1 MKYVCCLVL
10 FCLVLL
16 PSCRWK
22 EQGASFPDEELAE
35 RLLREKPDS
44 LAMIL
49 EEKIVAAELSDS
61 LRAEYGWWI
70 TRLHQRQNRN
80 MVNDSLIHYTLRR
93 YEEKQSPRLAEAY
106 MLAAMQVNH
115 SGDKGEEAKEF
126 ISKGMQIAVNR
137 QDTALLVEVAT
148 TFGYHDLF
156 SGNLSLPPEDIK
168 QIVFDYYAADS
179 VRLMYSFYSLG
190 CYYAARQEP
199 DSMEHYMAQAVKMAE
214 ELPVDDS
221 SILRNYIDCLNAF
234 RQSEKALPLM
244 RKFDREYPPKH
255 LHDSIVRASTYVC
268 LWLNLERL
276 DSAKVYLQ
284 QLEHYC
290 DLVPPA
296 YYGNGYRTTF
306 SYVEKLLR
314 SVYEVKKRNVLNII
328 DVYNFCEKVASA
340 ERRNI
345 AIEKERLFVQNQLE
359 RRNLNLKNQKDRD
372 RRIALYILFAT
383 VCLIFFLAYLYQ
395 RKLLRKERFIR
406 QMKEQM
412 RLHQIALSEKEQ
424 SIRQNEEMIEQLS
437 ARQSEQEELAEQQM
451 NDRLLEIERI
461 RKENEQLN
469 REKQKLQR
477 EMAQYAPNIPEKNIE
492 MDSYERIAEQN
503 RLLTTTAKQLSLQ
516 IILQYK
522 ELERLYKGEVRT
534 LSEID
539 WPATYRSM
547 DKIFNNYTRRLHA
560 SFPLLTEEDIQCCCL
575 IKLQLSTSAIA
586 RLYSIAPSS
595 VTKRKQR
602 IKERINQA
610 KPGLVGKEQPVD
622 VYLWGY

>member
-1 MKYVCCLVL
+1 
-10 FCLVLL
+10 
-16 PSCRWK
+16 
-22 EQGASFPDEELAE
+22 
-35 RLLREKPDS
+35 
-44 LAMIL
+44 
-49 EEKIVAAELSDS
+49 
-61 LRAEYGWWI
+61 
-70 TRLHQRQNRN
+70 
-80 MVNDSLIHYTLRR
+80 
-93 YEEKQSPRLAEAY
+93 
-106 MLAAMQVNH
+106 
-115 SGDKGEEAKEF
+115 
-126 ISKGMQIAVNR
+126 
-137 QDTALLVEVAT
+137 
-148 TFGYHDLF
+148 
-156 SGNLSLPPEDIK
+156 
-168 QIVFDYYAADS
+168 
-179 VRLMYSFYSLG
+179 
-190 CYYAARQEP
+190 
-199 DSMEHYMAQAVKMAE
+199 
-214 ELPVDDS
+214 
-221 SILRNYIDCLNAF
+221 
-234 RQSEKALPLM
+234 
-244 RKFDREYPPKH
+244 
-255 LHDSIVRASTYVC
+255 
-268 LWLNLERL
+268 
-276 DSAKVYLQ
+276 
-284 QLEHYC
+284 
-290 DLVPPA
+290 
-296 YYGNGYRTTF
+296 
-306 SYVEKLLR
+306 
-314 SVYEVKKRNVLNII
+314 
-328 DVYNFCEKVASA
+328 
-340 ERRNI
+340 
-345 AIEKERLFVQNQLE
+345 
-359 RRNLNLKNQKDRD
+359 
-372 RRIALYILFAT
+372 
-383 VCLIFFLAYLYQ
+383 
-395 RKLLRKERFIR
+395 
-406 QMKEQM
+406 M

-477 EMAQYAPNIPEKNIE
+477 EMAQYAPNISEKNIE